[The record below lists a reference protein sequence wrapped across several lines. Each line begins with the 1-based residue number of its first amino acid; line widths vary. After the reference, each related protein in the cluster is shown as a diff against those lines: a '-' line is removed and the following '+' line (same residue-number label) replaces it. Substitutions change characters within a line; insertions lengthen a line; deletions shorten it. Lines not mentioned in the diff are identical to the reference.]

1 MITPSPYRFLAI
13 DPGTVTMGLAIW
25 DGETL
30 EHATA
35 AKASLG
41 VAVEHRII
49 EMIEFVR
56 FHMDTDELDA
66 IAIERPFIA
75 KDKPQPELQLLV
87 KRLKQ
92 EARKHKWGWYAYHPS
107 TVLASVR
114 LRGTRGWPSKVVLS
128 EGVWALYH
136 NLDWLGIEGLDQNV
150 VDSIAVGHCHL
161 SKMREQE
168 LTETEND

>member
-1 MITPSPYRFLAI
+1 MTRLLSI
-13 DPGTVTMGLAIW
+13 DPGTVIMGLAMW
-25 DGETL
+25 EGETL
-30 EHATA
+30 WNARPV
-35 AKASLG
+35 
-41 VAVEHRII
+41 VAESIDVEWRIGS
-49 EMIEFVR
+49 MVR
-56 FHMDTDELDA
+56 IVIDTMWVVGLDA

-107 TVLASVR
+107 TVVASVR
-114 LRGTRGWPSKVVLS
+114 SRKLKGWPSKDVLRL
-128 EGVWALYH
+128 GVKMLYGD
-136 NLDWLGIEGLDQNV
+136 LDWVDTDSFDQNV

-168 LTETEND
+168 LTEERERAP